1 MSKFMNYLKENQN
14 KIALSMMSASVVLNG
29 SALDWRLMAQLAE
42 QK

>member
-1 MSKFMNYLKENQN
+1 MSKIMNYLKDSQN
-14 KIALSMMSASVVLNG
+14 NIALSMMSASVMLNG